1 MATKTVVSSEADNPD
16 DPNTQ
21 YVNVYSDGTTDT
33 SSSPLE
39 IGSTVG
45 SADSSSSSSSSSSD
59 SGPKIVNSFTA
70 KDGSTVS
77 EMSDGTYQQDGKTID
92 EATYNQLNTETA
104 NANETSS
111 VAGSGAPSNNP
122 LANLGTQIQNLLK
135 GGGLGSAATTAGL
148 AALAKGLMLHL
159 ILHQDLYQVLH
170 QTIRPQVVQ
179 QIIVQVLPLTHLG
192 LLNNIL

>member
-1 MATKTVVSSEADNPD
+1 MATLVDTVD
-16 DPNTQ
+16 DGEFTTNT
-21 YVNVYSDGTTDT
+21 YSDGSITKENNTTGVIEQVQEPT
-33 SSSPLE
+33 
-39 IGSTVG
+39 G
-45 SADSSSSSSSSSSD
+45 SSSSSSD
-59 SGPKIVNSFTA
+59 SGPKIVNSFKA

-104 NANETSS
+104 NANETPS

-148 AALAKGLMLHL
+148 AALAKALGCL
-159 ILHQDLYQVLH
+159 LY
-170 QTIRPQVVQ
+170 TSPSPRD
-179 QIIVQVLPLTHLG
+179 
-192 LLNNIL
+192 